1 MRNVLLTRLKRD
13 TRGVAV
19 IELALIA
26 PVLAIMVVGVIDM
39 SNGINRKLQLEQAAQ
54 RSLEMI
60 LQTTGNDTTEAA
72 ITAQVVQQAGVEAGD
87 VVVARRL
94 ECGGVAVPDI
104 TAECDPLVTEARYIT
119 VTVTDKYTPMFRVHF
134 TGLNADGTYHIAA
147 KAGMR
152 TQ

>member
-1 MRNVLLTRLKRD
+1 MMNTFSRLRSD

-26 PVLAIMVVGVIDM
+26 PVLAIMVVGIIDM

-60 LQTTGNDTTEAA
+60 LQTTGNDTAEAA
-72 ITAQVVQQAGVEAGD
+72 ITAQVVQQAGVDAED
-87 VVVARRL
+87 VVVERRL
-94 ECGGVAVPDI
+94 ECDGTVVADV
-104 TAECDPLVTEARYIT
+104 TAQCPPPQTEARYIT
-119 VTVTDKYTPMFRVHF
+119 VTVTDTYAPMFRLRF
-134 TGLNADGTYHIAA
+134 AGLDADGTYHIGA